1 MRLVLPLLL
10 ASLLTASLAACSTVS
25 LNPAPVVSQN
35 FTPVGSVAAPSSS
48 TAPASSAS
56 AAANAG
62 PYAAYAGQPG
72 YYTVQPGDT
81 VRRIGLQFG
90 QDWHN
95 IVSWNNLSDPNVITV
110 GQVLRV
116 APPVAGT
123 PPAVAVLPAP
133 QGAMPANGQVAQSY
147 PLAPMTASTPAP
159 PAVAPVAPPAVAAT
173 PGAMPGASPA
183 GTVAAPAATA
193 SASAIIGAVAP
204 KAVADNGGL
213 QWSWPASGK
222 IIQGY
227 NGGTSKGI
235 DIAGR
240 LGEPIFAAA
249 KGKVVYAGNELR
261 GFGNLV
267 IVKHNADYISVYAH
281 NEKLLVKDGQDIHRG
296 QPVALMGST
305 DAPRVELHFEVR
317 LRGKPIDPMQV
328 LPPH

>member
-10 ASLLTASLAACSTVS
+10 TSLLATFLAACSTVS
-25 LNPAPVVSQN
+25 LNPAPVVSKN
-35 FTPVGSVAAPSSS
+35 FTPVGSAA
-48 TAPASSAS
+48 APASAAPAGSAS

-123 PPAVAVLPAP
+123 PPAVAALPAP

-147 PLAPMTASTPAP
+147 PLVPMGSSTPAP
-159 PAVAPVAPPAVAAT
+159 PVVAPVVPPVVAAT
-173 PGAMPGASPA
+173 SAASPA
-183 GTVAAPAATA
+183 GTVAAPAPTA
-193 SASAIIGAVAP
+193 SASAVAGAVAP

-213 QWSWPASGK
+213 QWSWPVPGK

-227 NGGTSKGI
+227 NGSTSKGI
-235 DIAGR
+235 DIAGKQ
-240 LGEPIFAAA
+240 GEPIFAAA

-267 IVKHNADYISVYAH
+267 IIKHNADYISVYAH
-281 NEKLLVKDGQDIHRG
+281 NEKLLVKDGQDIQRG
-296 QPVALMGST
+296 QQIALMGST

>member
-10 ASLLTASLAACSTVS
+10 TSLLATSLAACSTVS

-35 FTPVGSVAAPSSS
+35 FTPVGAAATASPS

-123 PPAVAVLPAP
+123 PPAVAALPAP
-133 QGAMPANGQVAQSY
+133 QAAMPANGQVAQSY
-147 PLAPMTASTPAP
+147 PLAPMTSTPAP
-159 PAVAPVAPPAVAAT
+159 PAVASVAPSAMAAT
-173 PGAMPGASPA
+173 SGAMAGAPA
-183 GTVAAPAATA
+183 AGVVAAPAATA
-193 SASAIIGAVAP
+193 SAVAAAVAP
-204 KAVADNGGL
+204 RAVADNGGL
-213 QWSWPASGK
+213 QWSWPAPGT

-227 NGGTSKGI
+227 NGSTSKGI
-235 DIAGR
+235 DIAGKP
-240 LGEPIFAAA
+240 GEAIFAAA

-267 IVKHNADYISVYAH
+267 IIKHNADYISVYAH
-281 NEKLLVKDGQDIHRG
+281 NEKLLVKDGQDIQRG
-296 QPVALMGST
+296 QPIALMGST